1 MRTLETD
8 NPWLFAG
15 KGRRGGTRDRYDPMT
30 VDELINYPLP
40 PLDDDCRL
48 FMWRVGALQ
57 QEALTIGK
65 AWGFT
70 QKAEIVWIKTTSD
83 GLLLIDPNGVGNDEV
98 LKKPDAQ
105 HRGLVIPEDLANVSY
120 GTGHQVRYSHETCL
134 IFTRG
139 EPIRTEHF
147 RSVFF
152 APIGEHSEKP
162 DKFYEIAERMSPG
175 PRYRMF
181 ACEPREGWT
190 SEYHMAHRG
199 EYAQQPTEPEPD

>member
-1 MRTLETD
+1 METD
-8 NPWLFAG
+8 NPWSFDA
-15 KGRRGGTRDRYDPMT
+15 KGRQGGTRDRYQPMT
-30 VDELINYPLP
+30 VEQLKRYPLP
-40 PLDDDCRL
+40 PLDPDCRL

-57 QEALTIGK
+57 QEALDVGK

-70 QKAEIVWIKTTSD
+70 QKAEIVWIKTTAD
-83 GLLLIDPNGVGNDEV
+83 GKLIINVDGIGNDEV
-98 LKKPDAQ
+98 VKGKDPAHGQ
-105 HRGLVIPEDLANVSY
+105 LANISF

-139 EPIRTEHF
+139 NPLRTAHF

-162 DKFYEIAERMSPG
+162 AKFYDIVEQMSPP

-181 ACEPREGWT
+181 ACEPRDGWM

-199 EYAQQPTEPEPD
+199 DYAQADRP

>member
-1 MRTLETD
+1 
-8 NPWLFAG
+8 
-15 KGRRGGTRDRYDPMT
+15 
-30 VDELINYPLP
+30 
-40 PLDDDCRL
+40 
-48 FMWRVGALQ
+48 MWRVGALQ

-70 QKAEIVWIKTTSD
+70 QKAEIVWIKTTTD
-83 GLLLIDPNGVGNDEV
+83 GKLIIDPEGIGNDEI
-98 LKKPDAQ
+98 LKDK
-105 HRGLVIPEDLANVSY
+105 RDLAHHGIVHHERLANISY

-139 EPIRTEHF
+139 EPLRTEHF

-152 APIGEHSEKP
+152 APIGEHSQKP
-162 DKFYEIAERMSPG
+162 DKFYEIAERMSPP

-181 ACEPREGWT
+181 SCEPRPGWT

-199 EYAQQPTEPEPD
+199 EYAQQPVEPEPG

>member
-8 NPWLFAG
+8 NPWLFNG
-15 KGRRGGTRDRYDPMT
+15 SGRRGGTRDRYTPLT
-30 VDELINYPLP
+30 VQQLIDYPLP
-40 PLDDDCRL
+40 PLAEDCRL

-57 QEALTIGK
+57 QEALTIGR

-83 GLLLIDPNGVGNDEV
+83 GRLIIDPNGIGNNEV
-98 LKKPDAQ
+98 IKRPDLPNHGIVHHDAMSN
-105 HRGLVIPEDLANVSY
+105 IAY
-120 GTGHQVRYSHETCL
+120 GAGHQVRYSHESCL

-139 EPIRTEHF
+139 MPLRTEHF

-162 DKFYEIAERMSPG
+162 DKFYEIVERMSPP

-199 EYAQQPTEPEPD
+199 KYAQE